1 MFLTVH
7 SAVGLAASKY
17 FHQPILAF
25 VAGFILHYLFD
36 IIPHGDT
43 RAPKK
48 YLNVIYMTLAGL
60 IDLSILS
67 ATMISIM
74 LWQNRFLT
82 WVEIFAITGSVLP
95 DALLFL
101 QFIFSKNKF
110 LKKLKGFHH
119 FVHSTISK
127 KFELPFIPGIV
138 LQIILFITLIII
150 YL

>member
-25 VAGFILHYLFD
+25 IAGFIMHYVFD

-48 YLNVIYMTLAGL
+48 YHNVIYMTLAGL
-60 IDLSILS
+60 IDLSLVS
-67 ATMISIM
+67 ATLIFIM
-74 LWQNRFLT
+74 LSQNRFLT
-82 WVEIFAITGSVLP
+82 WVELAAITGSVLP

-101 QFIFSKNKF
+101 QFIFSKNKY
-110 LKKLKGFHH
+110 LKKLKNFHH
-119 FVHSTISK
+119 FIHSTISK
-127 KFELPFIPGIV
+127 KFELPFIPGII
-138 LQIILFITLIII
+138 LQIILFIIVITL